1 MREQRELQSA
11 TTVPT
16 VVPPSDEIGSLTSV
30 RVILRDRRSVGLYG
44 LGSDDL
50 SRAVVSSD
58 VSYTKVPKLKGRSEV
73 GSASLNITR
82 RDGPPASLRDGLHPS

>member
-1 MREQRELQSA
+1 MREQRGLQSA

-16 VVPPSDEIGSLTSV
+16 VVSQSDEIGSLTSV
-30 RVILRDRRSVGLYG
+30 RVILRDRRSVGLDE

-58 VSYTKVPKLKGRSEV
+58 VSYTKVPKLKGRNEV
-73 GSASLNITR
+73 GQR
-82 RDGPPASLRDGLHPS
+82 H